1 MCKNAAEQLVIDMA
15 FVIEGKKE
23 DELPE
28 HILGAVRLH
37 KISLK
42 QIDAAGD
49 PITGTKFTPQTEYEP

>member
-42 QIDAAGD
+42 QIA
-49 PITGTKFTPQTEYEP
+49 